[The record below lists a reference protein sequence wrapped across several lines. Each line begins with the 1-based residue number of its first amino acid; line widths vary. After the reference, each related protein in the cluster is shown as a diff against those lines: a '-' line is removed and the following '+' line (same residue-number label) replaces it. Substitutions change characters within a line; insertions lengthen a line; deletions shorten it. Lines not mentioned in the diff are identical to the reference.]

1 VDNLTVDKLDMNYVK
16 LKSIGGMQ
24 MLDKDEIWQTALG
37 ELEITLS
44 KANFTTWFKGSFIF
58 SNSGG
63 EIVIGVPNN
72 FAKEWLQNKYH
83 KEIAAVLKK
92 IQSQVDTV
100 TYKVCS
106 PATVPVPAVLKQTKT
121 ETVEPPEPPRHIH
134 LNSRYRFDNF
144 VVGNSNRLAHATA
157 SAIAHKPGE
166 VYNPLFLYGGVG
178 LGKTHLVQAIGNEI
192 LAKAPKKKVI
202 YVSCERFANDFI
214 SAIQN
219 GKINDFKK
227 AYRDADVLLVDDI
240 QFLSGKEGT
249 QEEFFHTFNTLHQ
262 SNRQIVM
269 TSDRVPQA
277 IPQMAE
283 RLTSRFGSGMV
294 ADILPPNLEM
304 REAILRSKC
313 KEKNFQLTDDIIHYV
328 ALNIESNIR
337 ELEGAINRLKTS
349 SELEGNEPSLDSV
362 SKALEDL
369 IISKG
374 KSLTVDKIIK
384 VTGDFFKIEA
394 EDLLSAKRNREL
406 VWPRQ
411 IVMYLLRHEM
421 NLSYPIIGRE
431 LNKKDH
437 TTVMHGVQKIEREIG
452 VNSDLQKELTIIKE
466 KLYIA

>member
-1 VDNLTVDKLDMNYVK
+1 VDPK
-16 LKSIGGMQ
+16 
-24 MLDKDEIWQTALG
+24 EIWQTALG

-44 KANFTTWFKGSFIF
+44 KANFTTWFKDTSVLDVDKHA
-58 SNSGG
+58 
-63 EIVIGVPNN
+63 IVIGVPNN
-72 FAKEWLQNKYH
+72 FAKEWLENKYH
-83 KEIAAVLKK
+83 KDITAVLKK
-92 IQSQVDTV
+92 QFPDLDTI
-100 TYKVCS
+100 TYKVSSPTSAPAPKAPKLEKPQS
-106 PATVPVPAVLKQTKT
+106 PAVSPSEDIKPSPAAH
-121 ETVEPPEPPRHIH
+121 PH
-134 LNSRYRFDNF
+134 LNPKYRFESF

-157 SAIAHKPGE
+157 QAISNKPGE

-192 LAKAPKKKVI
+192 LAKSPKKKVI

-214 SAIQN
+214 QSIQN

-227 AYRDADVLLVDDI
+227 AYRDCDVLIVDDI
-240 QFLSGKEGT
+240 QFLSGKDGT

-262 SNRQIVM
+262 TNRQIVM

-294 ADILPPNLEM
+294 ADIQMPNLEM

-313 KEKNFQLTDDIIHYV
+313 EEKNFPLDDDIVHYI
-328 ALNIESNIR
+328 ASNMESNIR
-337 ELEGAINRLKTS
+337 ELEGAVNRVKTS
-349 SELEGNEPSLDSV
+349 CELGGEVVSLDSV
-362 SKALEDL
+362 SKILEDT
-369 IISKG
+369 IVSKG
-374 KSLTVDKIIK
+374 KSLTVAKIVK
-384 VTGDFFKIEA
+384 VTGEFFKISPDE
-394 EDLLSAKRNREL
+394 LLSANRNHEL
-406 VWPRQ
+406 VWARQ

-437 TTVMHGVQKIEREIG
+437 TTVMHGVTKIEKEIG
-452 VNSDLQKELTIIKE
+452 ANDDLKKELTLIKE